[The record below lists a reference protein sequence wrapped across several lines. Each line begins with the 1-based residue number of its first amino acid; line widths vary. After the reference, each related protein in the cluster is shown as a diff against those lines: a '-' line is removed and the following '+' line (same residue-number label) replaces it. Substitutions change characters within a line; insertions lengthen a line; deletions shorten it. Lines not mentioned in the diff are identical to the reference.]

1 MIITT
6 LEIIMETILG
16 EIVMG
21 TEDMEVKEVD
31 INKEEVIQQVL
42 EDLFLTNNNN
52 LDNKSVQ
59 YMYKMYS
66 KVY

>member
-1 MIITT
+1 
-6 LEIIMETILG
+6 METILG

-31 INKEEVIQQVL
+31 INKEEVILQVL

>member
-1 MIITT
+1 
-6 LEIIMETILG
+6 METILG

>member
-31 INKEEVIQQVL
+31 INKEEVILQVL